1 MHDVNPTALPS
12 GWLQDMTPLFDN
24 WQSRNFP
31 WKAMVK
37 AVARKQRMQEQ
48 MMMAEVIS
56 LHKGISEVLRAGGPH
71 VAQIPS
77 ITI

>member
-1 MHDVNPTALPS
+1 
-12 GWLQDMTPLFDN
+12 
-24 WQSRNFP
+24 
-31 WKAMVK
+31 MVK

-48 MMMAEVIS
+48 LMADVIS
-56 LHKGISEVLRAGGPH
+56 LHKGIFEVLRAGGPH

>member
-1 MHDVNPTALPS
+1 
-12 GWLQDMTPLFDN
+12 
-24 WQSRNFP
+24 
-31 WKAMVK
+31 MVK

-56 LHKGISEVLRAGGPH
+56 LHKGIFEVLRAGGPH